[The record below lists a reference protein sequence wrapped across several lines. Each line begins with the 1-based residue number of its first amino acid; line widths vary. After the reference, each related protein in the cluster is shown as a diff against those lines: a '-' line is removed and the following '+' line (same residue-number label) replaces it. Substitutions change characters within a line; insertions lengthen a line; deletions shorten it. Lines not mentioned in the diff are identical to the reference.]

1 MRFVFGLVF
10 LVIYFFF
17 YVLVGA
23 GLGNVAGV
31 LLGWGIDHTIGGGE
45 RLRQITGF
53 FGLVAG
59 ALIGYRMW
67 ASASAGPPLSTVHGS
82 AQFATDGDV
91 RKTLRRASG
100 LIVGRENRRGGGLL
114 RHAAPGHLLT
124 IAPTRSGK
132 GVGAIIPNLLA
143 CDRSVFCLDPKGENT
158 QVTYD
163 RRLQLGRV
171 HVLDPFGVTG
181 MPQARYN
188 PMDVLDPD
196 NPDLAEDAAVLAD
209 ALVYDPPAHLGEAHW
224 NEEAKALIAGL
235 MLHVACSRPKAE
247 RTLATVRDLLSGSP
261 DEFDGMLAEMQK
273 STAAGGLVRR
283 AANRHLS
290 KSDREA
296 AGVLSSA
303 QRHTHFLDSA
313 RLNATM
319 AASDFR
325 FSDLKTSWC
334 TVFLVLP
341 PDRIDTYARWL
352 RLLVAQGLREL
363 AGAPADEGPPVLFML
378 DEFATLGRLEPI
390 ERAFGLMAGYGVQ
403 LWPILQDMHQLW
415 GAYGE
420 CAGTFLSNASL
431 LQVFN
436 VADYNTA
443 EWISKSLGA
452 TTVTYETSG
461 TSTSHPPNQLF
472 STHGSSTSTHY
483 ARRELMTPDEVMR
496 LHPAL
501 ELLLRPGEAPVVA
514 QKVRYYADPEF
525 QGLFTAATPQARAMR
540 VAARAAEAPQLSEPG
555 SLATPPERDASR
567 RPRGAAPPS

>member
-1 MRFVFGLVF
+1 MRFLFRLFYLGL
-10 LVIYFFF
+10 
-17 YVLVGA
+17 YVLMGCALGQIAGAIVGWVADEVMGA
-23 GLGNVAGV
+23 GDGSRQIAIMICGILGA
-31 LLGWGIDHTIGGGE
+31 LLGFLKWQDTFADG
-45 RLRQITGF
+45 
-53 FGLVAG
+53 
-59 ALIGYRMW
+59 
-67 ASASAGPPLSTVHGS
+67 SASSTVHGS
-82 AQFATDGDV
+82 AAFASDAHV
-91 RKTLRRASG
+91 RSSLTGGRG
-100 LIVGRENRRGGGLL
+100 LIVGRENRRGGRLL
-114 RHAAPGHLLT
+114 RHHAPGHLLT

-143 CDRSVFCLDPKGENT
+143 CDRSVLCLDPKGENT
-158 QVTYD
+158 WVAYA
-163 RRLQLGRV
+163 RRQQLGPV

-188 PMDVLDPD
+188 PMDVLDPE

-235 MLHVACSRPKAE
+235 MLHVACSRPRTE

-261 DEFDGMLAEMQK
+261 DEFDATLAEMQK
-273 STAAGGLVRR
+273 STSAGGLVRR

-313 RLNATM
+313 RLNAAM

-325 FSDLKTSWC
+325 FADLKTSWC

-352 RLLVAQGLREL
+352 RLLVAQALREL
-363 AGAPADEGPPVLFML
+363 ARTPGENDPPVLFLL

-403 LWPILQDMHQLW
+403 LWAILQDMHQLW

-420 CAGTFLSNASL
+420 RAGTFLSNASL

-436 VADYNTA
+436 VADYDTA
-443 EWISKSLGA
+443 AWISKSLGA
-452 TTVTYETSG
+452 TTVAYETAGAS
-461 TSTSHPPNQLF
+461 SSRPPNQLF
-472 STHGSSTSTHY
+472 STHGTSTTMHL

-496 LHPAL
+496 LHPSL
-501 ELLLRPGEAPVVA
+501 EILLRPGEAPVAA
-514 QKVRYYADPEF
+514 QKVRYFADPEF
-525 QGLFTAATPQARAMR
+525 QGLFTTGTPQARAIQA
-540 VAARAAEAPQLSEPG
+540 AARAGAALPSAEPSASIATVSERRP
-555 SLATPPERDASR
+555 DAS
-567 RPRGAAPPS
+567 PPS

>member
-1 MRFVFGLVF
+1 MRFVLGLIF
-10 LVIYFFF
+10 LVLYFFF

-23 GLGNVAGV
+23 TIGMTLGGMV
-31 LLGWGIDHTIGGGE
+31 GWFVDKEFGGGE
-45 RLRQITGF
+45 RLRQILSF
-53 FGLVAG
+53 FGFVAG
-59 ALIGYRMW
+59 ALIGYRIW
-67 ASASAGPPLSTVHGS
+67 SSISHDPPTATVHGS
-82 AQFATDGDV
+82 AQFATDQDV
-91 RKTLRRASG
+91 RATLRRTSG
-100 LIVGRENRRGGGLL
+100 LIVGRENRRGGRLL

-143 CDRSVFCLDPKGENT
+143 CDRSVLCLDPKGENAW
-158 QVTYD
+158 VTYA
-163 RRLQLGRV
+163 RRAQLGPV
-171 HVLDPFGVTG
+171 HVLDPFSVTG
-181 MPQARYN
+181 LPQARYN
-188 PMDVLDPD
+188 PMAALDPESL
-196 NPDLAEDAAVLAD
+196 DLAEDAAVLAD

-235 MLHVACSRPKAE
+235 MLHVACTRPKAE

-261 DEFDGMLAEMQK
+261 DEFDGVLAEMQK
-273 STAAGGLVRR
+273 SSAAGGLVRR

-296 AGVLSSA
+296 SGVLSSA

-313 RLNATM
+313 RLNAAM

-352 RLLVAQGLREL
+352 RLLVAQALREL
-363 AGAPADEGPPVLFML
+363 ARTPGASDPPVLFLL
-378 DEFATLGRLEPI
+378 DEFAALGRLEPI

-403 LWPILQDMHQLW
+403 LWPILQDLHQLR

-420 CAGTFLSNASL
+420 RAGTFLSNASL
-431 LQVFN
+431 VQVFN
-436 VADYNTA
+436 VADVHTA
-443 EWISKSLGA
+443 EWVSKSLGT
-452 TTVTYETSG
+452 TTVTYQTSG
-461 TSTSHPPNQLF
+461 TSTSHAPNQLF
-472 STHGSSTSTHY
+472 STQGSSTSTHY

-496 LHPAL
+496 LHPSL

-525 QGLFTAATPQARAMR
+525 QGHFTLATPQAKAALAAAHAGEPRLAPRA
-540 VAARAAEAPQLSEPG
+540 SG
-555 SLATPPERDASR
+555 TTS
-567 RPRGAAPPS
+567 GAPPPS

>member
-1 MRFVFGLVF
+1 MIGRYILCVVFV
-10 LVIYFFF
+10 I
-17 YVLVGA
+17 
-23 GLGNVAGV
+23 
-31 LLGWGIDHTIGGGE
+31 WGIVLG
-45 RLRQITGF
+45 QI
-53 FGLVAG
+53 AG
-59 ALIGYRMW
+59 ALAGWFIDEVIG
-67 ASASAGPPLSTVHGS
+67 AGDIWRPVSIFCGALFGAVIAFGNWRLRYEPVNDTVHGS
-82 AQFATDGDV
+82 AQFASDRRV
-91 RKTLRRASG
+91 RETLRRDRG
-100 LIVGRENRRGGGLL
+100 LIVGRENRRAGALL
-114 RHAAPGHLLT
+114 RHDASGHLLT

-158 QVTYD
+158 GVTFE
-163 RRLQLGRV
+163 RRRQLGPV

-235 MLHVACSRPKAE
+235 MLHVACSRPSPE

-261 DEFDGMLAEMQK
+261 DEFDGTLAEMQK
-273 STAAGGLVRR
+273 STSAGGLVRR

-313 RLNATM
+313 RLNAAM
-319 AASDFR
+319 AGSDFR

-363 AGAPADEGPPVLFML
+363 AQTPGVDAPPVLFLL

-420 CAGTFLSNASL
+420 RAGTFLSNASL

-436 VADYNTA
+436 VADYETA

-452 TTVTYETSG
+452 TTVAYETSG
-461 TSTSHPPNQLF
+461 TNVSRGPNQFF
-472 STHGSSTSTHY
+472 STHGSSTSTHL

-496 LHPAL
+496 LHPSL
-501 ELLLRPGEAPVVA
+501 EILLRPGEAPVVA

-525 QGLFTAATPQARAMR
+525 QGLFTVATPQVRAMR
-540 VAARAAEAPQLSEPG
+540 IAARAADAPPLSEPER
-555 SLATPPERDASR
+555 SPSAPERAAS
-567 RPRGAAPPS
+567 PRSPDAPPPS